1 MEKYFVVNEN
11 HDFYKRCSQYIEKR
25 NDIFNKA
32 YAYMKQFDV
41 EDREVGV
48 SGRSIYVADTKEN
61 RDKFGNMLKKDA
73 KRGWLEFKKNSKIAK
88 EWTHEKPYPPSF
100 IFDVLSDCGRYS
112 ERMFIF
118 ENKLYIGFR
127 LDHDFE
133 TPDGYTEIKASQY
146 HATVELINENKLH
159 VDVIN

>member
-1 MEKYFVVNEN
+1 
-11 HDFYKRCSQYIEKR
+11 
-25 NDIFNKA
+25 
-32 YAYMKQFDV
+32 
-41 EDREVGV
+41 
-48 SGRSIYVADTKEN
+48 
-61 RDKFGNMLKKDA
+61 
-73 KRGWLEFKKNSKIAK
+73 
-88 EWTHEKPYPPSF
+88 
-100 IFDVLSDCGRYS
+100 
-112 ERMFIF
+112 MFIF